1 MDAVA
6 ARERTSRRLM
16 ASFHSKDG
24 YLYIDFRWR
33 GLRCREATR
42 LRDTTENRTQVRRT
56 VRQIDGEI
64 AARTFDYLKWFP
76 EGRRAA
82 LFTPPESVAP
92 PLYRD
97 HVTKWLD
104 DKQARLGAGTAYDW
118 RRIVESRLIPTFGGL
133 PVPEIDVERI
143 EGWIAALK
151 RGTAAAPPA
160 PDTADRRRKPREPK
174 KLSNRRVNIILKV
187 LRQSLDRAVSKE
199 WLPENPA
206 RKIELLREEKPDI
219 DPFSLAEVKTFLGSG
234 LEDEDDRRY
243 FRVAFFSGLR
253 PGEQAGLQW
262 DDIDWERKIICVRR
276 SIGRFGNG
284 PTKTVQSKR
293 DVAMLPIVEETLS
306 AHRRASDQRSPWI
319 FANRDG
325 GPIDVTNLRERV
337 WRPALRQAKLRA
349 RMLYQTRHTFTTLM
363 LELGESPGWVA
374 RQLGHT
380 NAEMVY
386 RRYHRFIPNLRG
398 RDGVNAARGLATE
411 GL

>member
-42 LRDTTENRTQVRRT
+42 LRDSTENRTQVRRT

-82 LFTPPESVAP
+82 LFAPPESVAP

-143 EGWIAALK
+143 EGWIGALK

-160 PDTADRRRKPREPK
+160 PDTADRRRKPRAPR

-187 LRQSLDRAVSKE
+187 LRQSLDRAVSKG

-206 RKIELLREEKPDI
+206 RKVDLLREEKPDI

-262 DDIDWERKIICVRR
+262 DDIDWQRKIICVRR
-276 SIGRFGNG
+276 SVGRFGQG
-284 PTKTVQSKR
+284 PTKTVESKR
-293 DVAMLPIVEETLS
+293 DVAMLPTIEETLR
-306 AHRRASDQRSPWI
+306 AHRGASEQRSPWI

-337 WRPALRQAKLRA
+337 WRPALRRAKLRA
-349 RMLYQTRHTFTTLM
+349 RTLYQTRHTFATLM

-398 RDGVNAARGLATE
+398 RDGANAAKGLAIE

>member
-1 MDAVA
+1 
-6 ARERTSRRLM
+6 M
-16 ASFHSKDG
+16 ASFHAKDG

-42 LRDTTENRTQVRRT
+42 RRDNTENRAQVRRT

-82 LFTPPESVAP
+82 MFTPPQPATP

-97 HVTKWLD
+97 YVKKWLD

-118 RRIVESRLIPTFGGL
+118 QRIVDSRLIPTFGGH
-133 PVPEIDVERI
+133 PVSEIDVPMI

-151 RGTAAAPPA
+151 RGAAPAPPA
-160 PDTADRRRKPREPK
+160 PDTKDRRRKPRELRK
-174 KLSNRRVNIILKV
+174 VSNRRVNIILKV
-187 LRQSLDRAVSKE
+187 LRQSLDRAVTKG

-206 RKIELLREEKPDI
+206 RRVDLLREEKPEI
-219 DPFSLAEVKTFLGSG
+219 DPFSLADVKTFLCSG
-234 LEDEDDRRY
+234 LDDEDDRHY

-253 PGEQAGLQW
+253 PGEEIGLRW
-262 DDIDWERKIICVRR
+262 DDIDWQRKLICVRR
-276 SIGRFGNG
+276 SIGRFGKG
-284 PTKTVQSKR
+284 PTKTVESKR
-293 DVAMLPIVEETLS
+293 DVGMLPIVEQALRT
-306 AHRRASDQRSPWI
+306 HRARVERQSPWI

-325 GPIDVTNLRERV
+325 GPLDITNLRERV
-337 WRPALRQAKLRA
+337 WRPALRRAKLRA
-349 RMLYQTRHTFTTLM
+349 RTLYQTRHTFATLM

-398 RDGVNAARGLATE
+398 RDGVNAARGLALE
-411 GL
+411 GF

>member
-1 MDAVA
+1 
-6 ARERTSRRLM
+6 
-16 ASFHSKDG
+16 
-24 YLYIDFRWR
+24 
-33 GLRCREATR
+33 
-42 LRDTTENRTQVRRT
+42 
-56 VRQIDGEI
+56 
-64 AARTFDYLKWFP
+64 
-76 EGRRAA
+76 
-82 LFTPPESVAP
+82 
-92 PLYRD
+92 
-97 HVTKWLD
+97 
-104 DKQARLGAGTAYDW
+104 
-118 RRIVESRLIPTFGGL
+118 
-133 PVPEIDVERI
+133 
-143 EGWIAALK
+143 
-151 RGTAAAPPA
+151 
-160 PDTADRRRKPREPK
+160 
-174 KLSNRRVNIILKV
+174 
-187 LRQSLDRAVSKE
+187 
-199 WLPENPA
+199 
-206 RKIELLREEKPDI
+206 
-219 DPFSLAEVKTFLGSG
+219 VKTFLGSG

-349 RMLYQTRHTFTTLM
+349 RMLYQTRHTFATLM

>member
-1 MDAVA
+1 
-6 ARERTSRRLM
+6 M

-33 GLRCREATR
+33 GLRGREATR

-76 EGRRAA
+76 ESRRAA
-82 LFTPPESVAP
+82 VFAPPESVAP

-118 RRIVESRLIPTFGGL
+118 RRIVESRLIPTFGSL
-133 PVPEIDVERI
+133 PVPEIDVETI

-160 PDTADRRRKPREPK
+160 PDSADRRRKPREPR

-187 LRQSLDRAVSKE
+187 LRQSLDRAVSKG

-219 DPFSLAEVKTFLGSG
+219 DPFSLGEVKTFLGSG

-262 DDIDWERKIICVRR
+262 DDIDWQRKIICVRR
-276 SIGRFGNG
+276 SIGRFGKG
-284 PTKTVQSKR
+284 PTKTVESKR
-293 DVAMLPIVEETLS
+293 DVAMLPTVEETLR
-306 AHRRASDQRSPWI
+306 AHRGAGDQQTPWI

-349 RMLYQTRHTFTTLM
+349 RTLYQTRHTFATLM

-398 RDGVNAARGLATE
+398 RDGVNAAKSLATE

>member
-293 DVAMLPIVEETLS
+293 DVAMLPIVEETPTAARAINEARGYLPTATAGRSMSPICVSACGGQLS
-306 AHRRASDQRSPWI
+306 ARPSSGRACCTRRGTPSRRSCSNWASHPGGSP
-319 FANRDG
+319 ANWGTPTPRWSIG
-325 GPIDVTNLRERV
+325 G
-337 WRPALRQAKLRA
+337 
-349 RMLYQTRHTFTTLM
+349 TTASSRTSAV
-363 LELGESPGWVA
+363 G
-374 RQLGHT
+374 
-380 NAEMVY
+380 
-386 RRYHRFIPNLRG
+386 
-398 RDGVNAARGLATE
+398 TE
-411 GL
+411 